1 LTRKTHPRADDR
13 SRPRAEA
20 SGMTIFDYLIGFAA
34 LAFVLWNM
42 RRKELTDRQL
52 LRPLIIAAVVCVEF
66 LHGVPT
72 TGAGGALVAAG
83 VLLGVGCGALGALAT
98 RLERDGAGRVMA
110 APTPLAIGVTAAAFG
125 GRMAF
130 AIAATNGLGP
140 AIGRFSASIGVH
152 SAQAWVA
159 ALVLMAAAD
168 LATRA
173 AILWQR
179 RRQAVRL
186 GCEMPAMTI
195 ATSST

>member
-1 LTRKTHPRADDR
+1 VPTTNGP
-13 SRPRAEA
+13 AETKL
-20 SGMTIFDYLIGFAA
+20 SGMTTIDYLIGFAA

-72 TGAGGALVAAG
+72 TGAAGALVAAG
-83 VLLGVGCGALGALAT
+83 VLIGVGCGAVAALAT
-98 RLERDGAGRVMA
+98 RLENDGAGRVMA
-110 APTPLAIGVTAAAFG
+110 VATPVAIGVTTAAFG
-125 GRMAF
+125 ARMAF
-130 AIAATNGLGP
+130 AVAATNGLGP

-168 LATRA
+168 LVTRA

-179 RRQAVRL
+179 RRQAARL
-186 GCEMPAMTI
+186 GCGMSEMTI

>member
-1 LTRKTHPRADDR
+1 
-13 SRPRAEA
+13 
-20 SGMTIFDYLIGFAA
+20 MTTIDYLIGFAA

-42 RRKELTDRQL
+42 RRKELTDRRL
-52 LRPLIIAAVVCVEF
+52 LRPLIIAAGICVAF
-66 LHGVPT
+66 LHGVPA
-72 TGAGGALVAAG
+72 TGADGALVAAG
-83 VLLGVGCGALGALAT
+83 VLIGVGCGAVGALAT
-98 RLERDGAGRVMA
+98 RLERDRSGRVMA
-110 APTPLAIGVTAAAFG
+110 AATPLAIGVTAAAFG

-159 ALVLMAAAD
+159 SLVLMAAAD
-168 LATRA
+168 LVTRA
-173 AILWQR
+173 AILWRR
-179 RRQAVRL
+179 RRQVNRL

>member
-1 LTRKTHPRADDR
+1 LTRKTNPRADDKH
-13 SRPRAEA
+13 PAGGQA
-20 SGMTIFDYLIGFAA
+20 FAMTTVDYLIGFAA

-42 RRKELTDRQL
+42 RRKELTDRRL
-52 LRPLIIAAVVCVEF
+52 LRPLIIAAGICVAF

-72 TGAGGALVAAG
+72 TGADGALVAAG
-83 VLLGVGCGALGALAT
+83 VLLGVGCGAVGAVAT
-98 RLERDGAGRVMA
+98 RLERDGADRVMA
-110 APTPLAIGVTAAAFG
+110 TATPLAIGVTAAAFG

-173 AILWQR
+173 AILWR
-179 RRQAVRL
+179 RRQATRL
-186 GCEMPAMTI
+186 GCGIPEMTI

>member
-1 LTRKTHPRADDR
+1 MAAKLSA
-13 SRPRAEA
+13 
-20 SGMTIFDYLIGFAA
+20 MTTIDYLIGFAA
-34 LAFVLWNM
+34 LAFLFWNM

-66 LHGVPT
+66 LHSVPT
-72 TGAGGALVAAG
+72 TGADGALVAAG
-83 VLLGVGCGALGALAT
+83 VLLGVGCGAVGALAT

-110 APTPLAIGVTAAAFG
+110 AATPLGIGVTAAAFG

-130 AIAATNGLGP
+130 AVAATHGLGP

-152 SAQAWVA
+152 STQAWVA

-168 LATRA
+168 LVTRA

-179 RRQAVRL
+179 RRQVSRL
-186 GCEMPAMTI
+186 GCGMPEMTI